1 MYRCRHFKIREL
13 VPPSMLKYSEDKLW
27 LLFDDR
33 LLRAIDDIR
42 DIYGSI
48 YINSTSLGLS
58 QCGFRTSSSTGAELS
73 QHRYGRAADIHI
85 ADIEHKGLSKDDK
98 AKAYDAVRKELMED
112 VRFDCLNFE
121 DGITWLHID
130 IGNRPKRLFRP

>member
-1 MYRCRHFKIREL
+1 MYRCRYFKIREL
-13 VPPSMLKYSEDKLW
+13 VPPSMLKYSEDRLW

-48 YINSTSLGLS
+48 YINSTSLGLT

-85 ADIEHKGLSKDDK
+85 ADIEHKGLSRDDK

-130 IGNRPKRLFRP
+130 IGNRSKRLFRP